1 MKYDCRLDEI
11 SRLSKLLHHRVEV
24 LISQSRVSRLS
35 GFVEFEARDS
45 SPQSGSQ
52 HGAGAGGTGRVRRLK
67 KLDRTW
73 HDTTDHRL

>member
-45 SPQSGSQ
+45 SPGASTEPERAAPAGFGGS
-52 HGAGAGGTGRVRRLK
+52 K
-67 KLDRTW
+67 S
-73 HDTTDHRL
+73 